1 MLKNI
6 SIRTVIIVFL
16 ICNFTTINII
26 FLLSLPA
33 LIKLVMLNIV
43 CVFTFICSWF
53 YITTYLVKPIN
64 AVKNSI
70 DEVNAGN
77 LSVRIPVF
85 GNNCAG
91 RLIPGVNQL
100 AESLSL
106 LVSEIRSSSDSASVL
121 SEQLAMRSFE
131 LSAKTEQQS
140 AMLVETASNM
150 EEIAVGTKNNAENT
164 VLVSEHAQE
173 ATEFAVHGGKLM
185 AEVAANMHS
194 INECTN
200 KMTEIITLIDSIAFQ
215 TNILALN
222 AAVEAA
228 RAGDHGRGFTVVAGE
243 VRNLAHRSSESAKN
257 IKSLISVTTDN
268 VKQGEDI
275 VHRAEVNMNKIVEG
289 AERVNGL
296 MAQISVSTQ
305 QQQQGIE
312 QIATALSEL
321 EQATQGGVM
330 IADELAGSS
339 DALKAQVADLQ
350 SRTRDF
356 RLTDHA
362 AVQPHSK
369 PALNTGKRAARF
381 AASAQ
386 A

>member
-1 MLKNI
+1 MLKDI

-173 ATEFAVHGGKLM
+173 ATEFAGHGGKLM
-185 AEVAANMHS
+185 EEVAANMHS

-228 RAGDHGRGFTVVAGE
+228 RAGEHGRGFTVVAGE

-268 VKQGEDI
+268 VKRGEDI

-321 EQATQGGVM
+321 EQATQGSVM

-356 RLTDHA
+356 RLTDHT
-362 AVQPHSK
+362 AVQTHSK
-369 PALNTGKRAARF
+369 PALNNGKRVARF

>member
-1 MLKNI
+1 MLKDI

-77 LSVRIPVF
+77 LSVRIPFF

-228 RAGDHGRGFTVVAGE
+228 RAGEHGRGFTVVAGE

-321 EQATQGGVM
+321 EQATQGSVM

-339 DALKAQVADLQ
+339 DALKAQVADLH

>member
-1 MLKNI
+1 MLKHI
-6 SIRTVIIVFL
+6 SIRTVIVVFL

-26 FLLSLPA
+26 FLLPLSA

-43 CVFTFICSWF
+43 SIFTFACSWF
-53 YITTYLVKPIN
+53 YITKYLVMPIN

-140 AMLVETASNM
+140 AMLVETAANM
-150 EEIAVGTKNNAENT
+150 EEIAAGTKNNAENT

-173 ATEFAVHGGKLM
+173 ATVFAGHGGKLM
-185 AEVAANMHS
+185 EEVATNMHS

-228 RAGDHGRGFTVVAGE
+228 RAGEHGRGFTVVAGE

-257 IKSLISVTTDN
+257 IKSLIAVTTDN

-321 EQATQGGVM
+321 EQATQGSVM

-339 DALKAQVADLQ
+339 DALKAQVTDLQ

-356 RLTDHA
+356 RLTEHA
-362 AVQPHSK
+362 AARPHSK
-369 PALNTGKRAARF
+369 PALNTGKRVARF

>member
-185 AEVAANMHS
+185 EEVAANMHS

-228 RAGDHGRGFTVVAGE
+228 RAGEHGRGFTVVAGE

>member
-140 AMLVETASNM
+140 AMLVETAANM
-150 EEIAVGTKNNAENT
+150 EEIAVGAKNNAENT

-173 ATEFAVHGGKLM
+173 ATEFAGHGGKLM
-185 AEVAANMHS
+185 EEVAANMHS

>member
-173 ATEFAVHGGKLM
+173 ATEFAVYGGKLM

-228 RAGDHGRGFTVVAGE
+228 RAGEHGRGFTVVAGE

-321 EQATQGGVM
+321 EQATQGSVM

>member
-228 RAGDHGRGFTVVAGE
+228 RAGEHGRGFTVVAGE

>member
-1 MLKNI
+1 MLKDI

-173 ATEFAVHGGKLM
+173 ATEFAGHGGKLM
-185 AEVAANMHS
+185 EEVAANMHS

-228 RAGDHGRGFTVVAGE
+228 RAGEHGRGFTVVAGE

-321 EQATQGGVM
+321 EQATQGSVM

>member
-1 MLKNI
+1 M
-6 SIRTVIIVFL
+6 
-16 ICNFTTINII
+16 
-26 FLLSLPA
+26 
-33 LIKLVMLNIV
+33 
-43 CVFTFICSWF
+43 
-53 YITTYLVKPIN
+53 PIN

-85 GNNCAG
+85 GNNCSG

-106 LVSEIRSSSDSASVL
+106 LVSEIRNSSDSASGL

-140 AMLVETASNM
+140 AMLVETAANM
-150 EEIAVGTKNNAENT
+150 EEIAAGTKNNAENT

-173 ATEFAVHGGKLM
+173 ATLFAGHGGKLM
-185 AEVAANMHS
+185 EEVAANMHS
-194 INECTN
+194 INQCTN

-228 RAGDHGRGFTVVAGE
+228 RAGEHGRGFTVVAGE

-257 IKSLISVTTDN
+257 IKSLISLTTDN
-268 VKQGEDI
+268 VNQGEDI

-305 QQQQGIE
+305 QQQGIE

-321 EQATQGGVM
+321 EQATQGSVM
-330 IADELAGSS
+330 IAGELAGSS
-339 DALKAQVADLQ
+339 DALKVQVADLQ
-350 SRTRDF
+350 SRTRNF
-356 RLTDHA
+356 RLTAHN
-362 AVQPHSK
+362 VIPSHRK
-369 PALNTGKRAARF
+369 PLSGRGKPVARLT
-381 AASAQ
+381 APAQ

>member
-1 MLKNI
+1 
-6 SIRTVIIVFL
+6 
-16 ICNFTTINII
+16 
-26 FLLSLPA
+26 
-33 LIKLVMLNIV
+33 MLNIV
-43 CVFTFICSWF
+43 SVFTFACSWF
-53 YITTYLVKPIN
+53 YITKYLVIPIN

-91 RLIPGVNQL
+91 RLIPGVNLL

-140 AMLVETASNM
+140 AMLVETAANM
-150 EEIAVGTKNNAENT
+150 EEIAAGTKNNAENT

-173 ATEFAVHGGKLM
+173 ATVFAGHGGKLM
-185 AEVAANMHS
+185 EEVATNMHS

-228 RAGDHGRGFTVVAGE
+228 RAGEHGRGFTVVAGE

-257 IKSLISVTTDN
+257 IKSLIAVTTDN

-321 EQATQGGVM
+321 EQATQGSVM

-356 RLTDHA
+356 RLTDHVA
-362 AVQPHSK
+362 AQSHSK
-369 PALNTGKRAARF
+369 PALNTGKRVARF

>member
-1 MLKNI
+1 MLKHI
-6 SIRTVIIVFL
+6 SIRTVIVVFL

-26 FLLSLPA
+26 FLLPLSA

-43 CVFTFICSWF
+43 SVFTFACSWF
-53 YITTYLVKPIN
+53 YITKYLVMPIN

-140 AMLVETASNM
+140 AMLVETAANM
-150 EEIAVGTKNNAENT
+150 EEIAAGTKNNAENT

-173 ATEFAVHGGKLM
+173 ATVFAGHGGKLM
-185 AEVAANMHS
+185 EEVATNMHS

-228 RAGDHGRGFTVVAGE
+228 RAGE

-257 IKSLISVTTDN
+257 IKSLIAVTTDN

-321 EQATQGGVM
+321 EQATQGSVM

-362 AVQPHSK
+362 VAQSHSK
-369 PALNTGKRAARF
+369 PALNTGKRVARF

>member
-1 MLKNI
+1 M
-6 SIRTVIIVFL
+6 
-16 ICNFTTINII
+16 
-26 FLLSLPA
+26 
-33 LIKLVMLNIV
+33 
-43 CVFTFICSWF
+43 
-53 YITTYLVKPIN
+53 
-64 AVKNSI
+64 
-70 DEVNAGN
+70 
-77 LSVRIPVF
+77 
-85 GNNCAG
+85 
-91 RLIPGVNQL
+91 NQL

-140 AMLVETASNM
+140 AMLVETAANM
-150 EEIAVGTKNNAENT
+150 EEIAARTKNNAENT

-173 ATEFAVHGGKLM
+173 ATVFAGYGGKLM
-185 AEVAANMHS
+185 EEVATNMHS

-228 RAGDHGRGFTVVAGE
+228 RAGEHGRGFTVVAGE

-257 IKSLISVTTDN
+257 IKSLIAVTTDN

-321 EQATQGGVM
+321 EQATQGSVM

-362 AVQPHSK
+362 VAQSHSK
-369 PALNTGKRAARF
+369 PALNTGKRVARF